1 MWFLVNFSTPFDN
14 IRNETRIRSFRFM
27 YYEIGS
33 DETLWLLTL
42 KSFAL
47 LKIYNVHTHTQTQQS
62 GARTRT
68 THVSSAKCRANSF
81 AVAQNIYNKPH
92 NMRAFLMCKVTSI
105 IGHKLFRFRA
115 WWCIG
120 PLHMPNTSMMKRRER
135 TSNP

>member
-1 MWFLVNFSTPFDN
+1 MWFLVNCSTPFDN
-14 IRNETRIRSFRFM
+14 IRNEKEFDRFDSCIM
-27 YYEIGS
+27 KSVPMKLFGCWPWS
-33 DETLWLLTL
+33 LLHYWKYTTC
-42 KSFAL
+42 
-47 LKIYNVHTHTQTQQS
+47 THIHQS
-62 GARTRT
+62 GAHTRA
-68 THVSSAKCRANSF
+68 HVSSAKCRANSC

-105 IGHKLFRFRA
+105 ICHKLFRFRA

>member
-14 IRNETRIRSFRFM
+14 LRNKKEFDRFDSCIMKSVPMKLMVVDLEVFCITENIQRAHM
-27 YYEIGS
+27 YTDTPE
-33 DETLWLLTL
+33 
-42 KSFAL
+42 
-47 LKIYNVHTHTQTQQS
+47 
-62 GARTRT
+62 R
-68 THVSSAKCRANSF
+68 THVSSSALAKCRANSF